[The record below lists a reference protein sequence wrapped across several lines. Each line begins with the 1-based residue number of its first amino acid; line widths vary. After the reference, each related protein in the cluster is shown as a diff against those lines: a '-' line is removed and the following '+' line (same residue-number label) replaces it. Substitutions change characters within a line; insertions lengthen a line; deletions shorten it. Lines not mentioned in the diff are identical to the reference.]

1 MRKGFTLVELIVVI
15 ALIAVLTGAVIGWYN
30 EFKDKQIVDTNGDGI
45 VYYDDITF
53 PQPPNYREILKQHGI
68 DVGELSDEEL
78 NELIKELQKEQVIEW
93 FDIAKDECETLSD
106 YAAKLDNVDE
116 KDKGKLREIIGDEVN
131 HALVALGL
139 RLNQRVLC
147 WWAIRL
153 L

>member
-30 EFKDKQIVDTNGDGI
+30 EFKDKQIVDTNSDGI

-78 NELIKELQKEQVIEW
+78 NELIQQLKEESK
-93 FDIAKDECETLSD
+93 
-106 YAAKLDNVDE
+106 
-116 KDKGKLREIIGDEVN
+116 
-131 HALVALGL
+131 
-139 RLNQRVLC
+139 
-147 WWAIRL
+147 
-153 L
+153 

>member
-30 EFKDKQIVDTNGDGI
+30 EFRQKKITDTNCDGI

-78 NELIKELQKEQVIEW
+78 NELIKEIQNG
-93 FDIAKDECETLSD
+93 TS
-106 YAAKLDNVDE
+106 N
-116 KDKGKLREIIGDEVN
+116 
-131 HALVALGL
+131 
-139 RLNQRVLC
+139 
-147 WWAIRL
+147 
-153 L
+153 